1 MPPNIARRF
10 QTSGP
15 RILYQGFTDH
25 CKSVLENGEPNPL
38 TRLHKNNLRDSFLH
52 ESVKKLYF
60 SLVVSDY
67 ALKYSGLGSSKYQK
81 DASDFKI
88 FPGEHSPSI
97 PPHPLARLH
106 ENDLQDSFLR
116 GSVEKDGVFSCN
128 IRICSEIC
136 WIRQFYLLA
145 KIPKRHNR

>member
-1 MPPNIARRF
+1 MFLSIQYFWLTKYTKMHRCHEIARRF

-15 RILYQGFTDH
+15 RILYLGFTDH

-52 ESVKKLYF
+52 ESVKKLCF

-88 FPGEHSPSI
+88 FPGEHSPAPTSK
-97 PPHPLARLH
+97 ASR
-106 ENDLQDSFLR
+106 
-116 GSVEKDGVFSCN
+116 K
-128 IRICSEIC
+128 
-136 WIRQFYLLA
+136 
-145 KIPKRHNR
+145 